1 MKASEILRGLADLI
15 DRVETSSDEHGHDHE
30 HEAGN
35 TLSPIGSVAS
45 ALEPHPMDAGDAPCP
60 ACELSPCGCEHG
72 STSAELDAIKQNA
85 GLPIIV
91 STGF

>member
-15 DRVETSSDEHGHDHE
+15 DRVETSSDEHGHE
-30 HEAGN
+30 EGN

-45 ALEPHPMDAGDAPCP
+45 ELEQHPMDSGDAPCP

-72 STSAELDAIKQNA
+72 GAPDELDAIKQNA